1 MLRFSAL
8 IARIRPD
15 ACRLLTIRQFP
26 TIYFLL
32 SNFYSK
38 TTAAGSA
45 CRSMGEGHKV
55 NGKGQNDIYMCKV
68 DVALNS
74 AEAKSAWILASA
86 FTTAAH
92 PVRL

>member
-1 MLRFSAL
+1 MPLAHNPA
-8 IARIRPD
+8 IPNH
-15 ACRLLTIRQFP
+15 LLP
-26 TIYFLL
+26 PLKLL
-32 SNFYSK
+32 LKK

-74 AEAKSAWILASA
+74 AEAKSALDPSIA